1 LLIPLPLL
9 AQQQVIEEIII
20 TATKRDQSLQDVPI
34 AVSAFDGETLR
45 RAGVRD
51 IRDLQQLAPSLVL
64 TSTQSET
71 AGTTARIRGVGT
83 TGDNL
88 GLESAVA
95 VFVDGVYR
103 NRNSVALS
111 DFGEVERIEVLR
123 GPQGTLFG
131 KNASAGLIHV
141 ITKGPD
147 LSEFGGY
154 AEGSVAEFDEYR
166 IAGGVSGPIVQDA
179 LGFSLDANWTER
191 EGFIDDVVNG
201 DKYNDRDRFLVRGQ
215 LANVIGDNL
224 EMRLIVDY
232 GKRDETCCAA
242 VTDVAGPTAAIIN
255 GQTPLTGFQP
265 LGTIIAPANPF
276 NRETSVNQ
284 DIGYTSNTT
293 ESGVSLEIDWTVGP
307 GDLTSITS
315 YRDWESE
322 RSQDLDYSDAEILY
336 RPLGGYSNQFKTFT
350 QELRYAWSMGDFDLL
365 VGAYYVDEKLDVLDG
380 IRTGADYETY
390 VNALILASGEANTLT
405 PGSFSDGQGAI
416 RDDFTQDT
424 DSWALF
430 THNTWNVTDRLGV
443 TLGLRYTKEN
453 KDLEAVL
460 VADNPACLAV
470 AAGNPAGLGPTGQ
483 ALTCNPL
490 ISPLVDAPNNAL
502 LGNIGNYQGS
512 RSDEEWTGT
521 FAVDYDFTD
530 EWMGYASFAR
540 GYKAGGFNLDRG
552 GLRLS
557 PADGIFPSA
566 EQLKFEPETVD
577 SYELGAKG
585 DLADGA
591 VRLGISLFYAE
602 YQEFQLNTFTGLNFI
617 VDNLEKVESKG
628 VEFEGT
634 AFVADGL
641 TLNAGITYN
650 DAQYGSNISN
660 TNLAGKQLTN
670 APEWVVTAAVNYER
684 SLGASLLGF
693 TRLDYRYTD
702 ERNTGSNLAPE
713 KLQGATSVVNGNIGI
728 AADDRAWEV
737 ELWARNLFDE
747 DYRQVVF
754 DAPLQNGSFNAFLAD
769 PRTVGLRARFNF

>member
-1 LLIPLPLL
+1 MNGFRRKQTVSTFPKFFQAFSVFLALLIPLPLL

-95 VFVDGVYR
+95 IFVDGVYR

-111 DFGEVERIEVLR
+111 DFGDVERIEVLR

-147 LSEFGGY
+147 LNEFGGY

-166 IAGGVSGPIVQDA
+166 IAGGVSGPIIQDA

-191 EGFIDDVVNG
+191 EGFIDDVANG
-201 DKYNDRDRFLVRGQ
+201 DKYNDRDRFMVRGQ
-215 LANVIGDNL
+215 LANAIGDNL

-232 GKRDETCCAA
+232 GKLDETCCAA

-265 LGTIIAPANPF
+265 LGTIIAPGNPF
-276 NRETSVNQ
+276 NRETTVNQ
-284 DIGYTSNTT
+284 DIGYTSDTT
-293 ESGVSLEIDWTVGP
+293 ESGVSLEIDWTIGP
-307 GDLTSITS
+307 GDLTSITA

-336 RPLGGYSNQFKTFT
+336 RPLGSYSNQFKTFT
-350 QELRYAWSMGDFDLL
+350 QELRYAWSMGNFDLL
-365 VGAYYVDEKLDVLDG
+365 VGGYYVDEKLDVLDG

-390 VNALILASGEANTLT
+390 VNALILASGEANTL
-405 PGSFSDGQGAI
+405 PGGSFSDGQGAI

-424 DSWALF
+424 DSFALF

-443 TLGLRYTKEN
+443 TLGLRYTREN

-512 RSDEEWTGT
+512 RSDKEWTGT
-521 FAVDYDFTD
+521 FVVDYDFSD
-530 EWMGYASFAR
+530 DWMGYASFAR

-557 PADGIFPSA
+557 P
-566 EQLKFEPETVD
+566 
-577 SYELGAKG
+577 
-585 DLADGA
+585 
-591 VRLGISLFYAE
+591 
-602 YQEFQLNTFTGLNFI
+602 
-617 VDNLEKVESKG
+617 
-628 VEFEGT
+628 GT
-634 AFVADGL
+634 AF
-641 TLNAGITYN
+641 
-650 DAQYGSNISN
+650 SRRPS
-660 TNLAGKQLTN
+660 
-670 APEWVVTAAVNYER
+670 
-684 SLGASLLGF
+684 S
-693 TRLDYRYTD
+693 
-702 ERNTGSNLAPE
+702 
-713 KLQGATSVVNGNIGI
+713 
-728 AADDRAWEV
+728 
-737 ELWARNLFDE
+737 
-747 DYRQVVF
+747 
-754 DAPLQNGSFNAFLAD
+754 
-769 PRTVGLRARFNF
+769 